1 MGKLAQA
8 TSKYT
13 VYAHFAAS
21 GTVEKPDIIGAV
33 FGQTEGLLGKDMD
46 LRELQKT
53 GRVGR
58 IDVDSKTIQGKTG
71 GYIIIPSS
79 LDASETALIAACVET
94 IERVGPCTAKINI
107 ERIEDVRASKRQY
120 VIERAKEL
128 LAAMYDQGSLELE
141 EITEQIK
148 ESVRKAEVVQYKG
161 LAAGPGVT
169 NSDEIIIVEGRAD
182 VVNLL
187 RCGIKNSIAM
197 GGTSVP
203 PVISEISKQ
212 KEITAFLD
220 GDRGGDLNYKEL
232 MSVCDLDF
240 VARAP
245 DGKEVEELTKKE
257 LYKALREKIPASS
270 SELFSE
276 NKNNKPSRGPPRNT
290 KPPQRRETR
299 TTNTRT
305 PTTNTR
311 PTTTNRPPRP
321 SRESTKKSNIDP
333 RRLEIYKEM
342 LESLTGT
349 RAALFLDELGGVI
362 GKVPVPEMF
371 NALKQIDA
379 DSLIID
385 GEIDQKLAN
394 FCAQRGVKYLIGAKL
409 AGRIR
414 FPEST
419 TVLTQE
425 NL

>member
-58 IDVDSKTIQGKTG
+58 IDVDSKTIQGKTS

-120 VIERAKEL
+120 VVDRAKEL

-161 LAAGPGVT
+161 LAAGPGVA

-187 RCGIKNSIAM
+187 RCGIKNAIAM

-212 KEITAFLD
+212 KEMTAFLD

-232 MSVCDLDF
+232 MAVCDLDS

-257 LYKALREKIPASS
+257 IYKALREKIPASS
-270 SELFSE
+270 ADLFSE
-276 NKNNKPSRGPPRNT
+276 SKKPTTSRR
-290 KPPQRRETR
+290 PPQR
-299 TTNTRT
+299 NTRSS
-305 PTTNTR
+305 TTRDQRNTR
-311 PTTTNRPPRP
+311 PSPTNNRNQRNTRSETP
-321 SRESTKKSNIDP
+321 KKLNIDP

-379 DSLIID
+379 ESLVID

-394 FCAQRGVKYLIGAKL
+394 FCAQRGVRYLIGSKL

-414 FPEST
+414 FPDDLA
-419 TVLTQE
+419 VLTQDK
-425 NL
+425 L